1 MQKQQPLRWDLTDMA
16 CPRCGSDCTCAC
28 SGDPFPL
35 QDWRRQV
42 SAQVRAHNAR
52 KRRRLDPEAPLLDFD
67 AAPVE
72 PESKI
77 EAPKPRTS
85 WWNQDTESTLAPN
98 SATEAVPEPVISTPA
113 ELKHSPAASLSY
125 EPSYEPLEY
134 APEPEIDFDERPPLA
149 PFPRI
154 NGRVKNVIEFPR
166 GHYQHQLAEP
176 VGDQLRIF
184 EADEELPLPLPN
196 PLREIEIAPE
206 EPVHVLTEELEIP
219 LHTASIEQRVYASAV
234 DGAIMI
240 AAIAVFG
247 VASQFF
253 ATSLPMTKPL
263 IASAAICIVLL
274 LGIYYFLALSF
285 SLSTPGMQASGLQLR
300 TFDGQAPSRARLRCR
315 AVATVLSFA
324 AVGMGFA
331 WALIDEDR
339 LCWHDR
345 ITHTYLAPKS
355 IAE

>member
-1 MQKQQPLRWDLTDMA
+1 MA

-28 SGDPFPL
+28 SGDPLPL

-42 SAQVRAHNAR
+42 SLQVRAHNAR
-52 KRRRLDPEAPLLDFD
+52 KRRRLDPDAPLLDFD
-67 AAPVE
+67 AE
-72 PESKI
+72 PTVSEREI
-77 EAPKPRTS
+77 EPTKSRTS
-85 WWNQDTESTLAPN
+85 WWNEQENDA
-98 SATEAVPEPVISTPA
+98 ATNPTADPVLEPVVSTRA
-113 ELKHSPAASLSY
+113 DIERSPAPSVADEPGYAS
-125 EPSYEPLEY
+125 EPDIEFY
-134 APEPEIDFDERPPLA
+134 ERPPLP

-154 NGRVKNVIEFPR
+154 NERVKNIIEFPR
-166 GHYQHQLAEP
+166 AQYQHELAEP
-176 VGDQLRIF
+176 VSDQLRIF
-184 EADEELPLPLPN
+184 EADEELPPPPPN
-196 PLREIEIAPE
+196 PLSAIEIAPE
-206 EPVHVLTEELEIP
+206 EPVHVLAEEIEIP
-219 LHTASIEQRVYASAV
+219 LQTASMEQRVYASAV

-274 LGIYYFLALSF
+274 LGMYYFLSLSF
-285 SLSTPGMQASGLQLR
+285 SLATPGMQASGLQLR

-315 AVATVLSFA
+315 AIATVLSFA
-324 AVGMGFA
+324 ALGMGFA

-355 IAE
+355 

>member
-1 MQKQQPLRWDLTDMA
+1 MA

-28 SGDPFPL
+28 SGDPLPL

-42 SAQVRAHNAR
+42 SLQVRAHNAR
-52 KRRRLDPEAPLLDFD
+52 KRRRLDPDAPLLDFD
-67 AAPVE
+67 AEPAAPEGEIE
-72 PESKI
+72 P
-77 EAPKPRTS
+77 PKARSS
-85 WWNQDTESTLAPN
+85 WWNQDVESAAAASPI
-98 SATEAVPEPVISTPA
+98 AEPVPEPVISA
-113 ELKHSPAASLSY
+113 PAAVEDSSAPLVSYDPIRSY
-125 EPSYEPLEY
+125 EPIEY
-134 APEPEIDFDERPPLA
+134 APEPEVEFHERPTLP

-166 GHYQHQLAEP
+166 TQYQHELAEP
-176 VGDQLRIF
+176 VCDQLRIF
-184 EADEELPLPLPN
+184 EADEELPPPPPN
-196 PLREIEIAPE
+196 PLSAIEIAPE
-206 EPVHVLTEELEIP
+206 EPVHALAEEIEIP
-219 LHTASIEQRVYASAV
+219 LQTASMEQRVYASAV

-240 AAIAVFG
+240 AATAVFG

-274 LGIYYFLALSF
+274 LGIYYFLSFSF
-285 SLSTPGMQASGLQLR
+285 SLATPGMQASGLQLR
-300 TFDGQAPSRARLRCR
+300 TFDGQAPSRMRLRCR

-324 AVGMGFA
+324 ALGMGFA

-345 ITHTYLAPKS
+345 ITHTYLTPKPS
-355 IAE
+355 VEA

>member
-1 MQKQQPLRWDLTDMA
+1 MA

-28 SGDPFPL
+28 AGDPLPV

-42 SAQVRAHNAR
+42 SLQVRAHNAR
-52 KRRRLDPEAPLLDFD
+52 KRRRLDPDAPLLDFD
-67 AAPVE
+67 AEPAE
-72 PESKI
+72 PEREI
-77 EAPKPRTS
+77 ESTKPRTS
-85 WWNQDTESTLAPN
+85 WWKQETESAAAASPII
-98 SATEAVPEPVISTPA
+98 EPVPEPVISTRA
-113 ELKHSPAASLSY
+113 ELEHPP
-125 EPSYEPLEY
+125 EPSFPADPVDYIPDALASDFYERE
-134 APEPEIDFDERPPLA
+134 PLA

-154 NGRVKNVIEFPR
+154 NARVKNILEFPR
-166 GHYQHQLAEP
+166 AQYHELAEP
-176 VGDQLRIF
+176 VSDQLRIF
-184 EADEELPLPLPN
+184 EADEELPPPLPN
-196 PLREIEIAPE
+196 PLSAIEIAPE
-206 EPVHVLTEELEIP
+206 EPIHITAEELEIP
-219 LHTASIEQRVYASAV
+219 LQTASMEQRVYASAV
-234 DGAIMI
+234 DGAIML

-274 LGIYYFLALSF
+274 LGIYYFLSLSF

-300 TFDGQAPSRARLRCR
+300 TFDGQAPSRTRLRCR
-315 AVATVLSFA
+315 AIATALSFA
-324 AVGMGFA
+324 ALGMGFA

-355 IAE
+355 TAE